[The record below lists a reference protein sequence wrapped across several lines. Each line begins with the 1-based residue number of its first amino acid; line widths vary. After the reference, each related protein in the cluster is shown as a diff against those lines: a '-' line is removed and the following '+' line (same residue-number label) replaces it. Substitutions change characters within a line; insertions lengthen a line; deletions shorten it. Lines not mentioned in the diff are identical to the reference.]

1 MYDIRLTNQAKKD
14 AKLVEVAGY
23 KNKAIEIIKTVCI
36 NPYDESQG
44 FEMLKHDLKGAYS
57 RRINRHHRFVYEVL
71 PNDLNLKDNSGKLY
85 DGIVKVLS
93 MWTHYHKK

>member
-1 MYDIRLTNQAKKD
+1 MYDIKLTNQANKD
-14 AKLVEVAGY
+14 AKLVEGAGL
-23 KNKAIEIIKTVCI
+23 KNKAAEIIQTVRL
-36 NPYDESQG
+36 NPFEESQG

-57 RRINRHHRFVYEVL
+57 RRINRHQRFVYEVL
-71 PNDLNLKDNSGKLY
+71 PNDKELMDNNGKQY